1 MNLTSLSDLLT
12 LFANDPRSKQATE
25 ALTASHARIRLSG
38 LIGSGRSL
46 AANAIREKRGGT
58 HVFTL
63 GDKEEAAS
71 FMNDLEALQAVRT
84 GAPNGAPVASTRGWT
99 DCSSP
104 PLHVPPMI
112 PKATRTAIA

>member
-1 MNLTSLSDLLT
+1 MNLTSLFSDLLT

-58 HVFTL
+58 HVFIL
-63 GDKEEAAS
+63 GDKEGAAYFIEDNWRRCRQS
-71 FMNDLEALQAVRT
+71 VQALQTER
-84 GAPNGAPVASTRGWT
+84 
-99 DCSSP
+99 
-104 PLHVPPMI
+104 L
-112 PKATRTAIA
+112 